1 MRIRVTVADD
11 SAEFMQE
18 IVSALEPEFEVVGSA
33 TDGKSAI
40 DMILLQKPDVAVL
53 DLMMPEANG
62 IEVAR
67 QLAINGVT
75 SAIII
80 CSVENDPQFV
90 AAARQAGARGYIPKA
105 RIATDLATAI
115 NAVLTGADFFSSR

>member
-18 IVSALEPEFEVVGSA
+18 IVAALEPEFEVVGFA

-40 DMILLQKPDVAVL
+40 DMILLHKPDVAVL
-53 DLMMPEANG
+53 DLMMPEASG

-67 QLAINGVT
+67 HLAINGVS

-90 AAARQAGARGYIPKA
+90 AAARQAGARGYVPKA

>member
-1 MRIRVTVADD
+1 
-11 SAEFMQE
+11 MQE
-18 IVSALEPEFEVVGSA
+18 IVAALEPEFEVVGFA

-40 DMILLQKPDVAVL
+40 DMILLHKPDVAVL
-53 DLMMPEANG
+53 DLMMPEASG

-67 QLAINGVT
+67 HLAINGVS

-90 AAARQAGARGYIPKA
+90 AAARQAGARGYVPKA